1 MKWLTRE
8 WGHAAS
14 QRLDNAARE
23 LNDTELINISEECGG
38 DDKDE
43 VPEETPPAKNARL
56 KNPWRYRTTFKAHRI
71 DWRKLIQ
78 RHKKDAYS
86 IALDMFNEERDIVQV
101 TSHYFYFLQEKKK
114 PLILNVCNVLHWHC
128 TKCLSFIVFFFSYTF
143 ISNCKKILMFG
154 TKLRG
159 HGTIS

>member
-1 MKWLTRE
+1 MQP
-8 WGHAAS
+8 G
-14 QRLDNAARE
+14 E
-23 LNDTELINISEECGG
+23 LNDNELININEECGG

-43 VPEETPPAKNARL
+43 VTEETPPAKNAHL
-56 KNPWRYRTTFKAHRI
+56 KNPWRYCTTFRAHRI
-71 DWRKLIQ
+71 DCRKLIQ
-78 RHKKDAYS
+78 RYRKDAYS

-101 TSHYFYFLQEKKK
+101 TSHYFYFLQGKKT
-114 PLILNVCNVLHWHC
+114 LILNVCNVLHWHC

-143 ISNCKKILMFG
+143 ISNRKRVLMFG